1 MSQNENFSKLPNG
14 DTIGKW
20 ELNYND
26 AVFLRFLLDDFIE
39 HIGERRIFTDSSAD
53 EQLLERSNSSRNAVT
68 AYLNSAFEGIKD

>member
-1 MSQNENFSKLPNG
+1 MRQNERFSKLPNG
-14 DTIGKW
+14 DIIEKM

-39 HIGERRIFTDSSAD
+39 HIGERRIFTDSSAE
-53 EQLLERSNSSRNAVT
+53 EQMLERANSSRNAVT

>member
-39 HIGERRIFTDSSAD
+39 HIGERRIFTDSSAE
-53 EQLLERSNSSRNAVT
+53 EQMLERANSSRNAVT

>member
-1 MSQNENFSKLPNG
+1 MSRNVNFSKLQNG
-14 DTIGKW
+14 DIIGKI

-68 AYLNSAFEGIKD
+68 AYLNAAFEEMKD

>member
-1 MSQNENFSKLPNG
+1 MSQNERFTKLPNG
-14 DTIGKW
+14 DIIGKW

>member
-1 MSQNENFSKLPNG
+1 MSQNERFTKLTNG
-14 DTIGKW
+14 DIFGKM

-39 HIGERRIFTDSSAD
+39 HIGEHRIFTDSSAD

-68 AYLNSAFEGIKD
+68 AYLNAAFEEMKD

>member
-1 MSQNENFSKLPNG
+1 MSQNERFTKLPNG
-14 DTIGKW
+14 DIIGKW

-53 EQLLERSNSSRNAVT
+53 EQLLERSNSSKNAVT
-68 AYLNSAFEGIKD
+68 AYLNAAFEEMKD

>member
-14 DTIGKW
+14 DIIGKW

-39 HIGERRIFTDSSAD
+39 HIGERCIFTDSSAE
-53 EQLLERSNSSRNAVT
+53 EQMLERANSSRDAVT
-68 AYLNSAFEGIKD
+68 AYLNAAFEEMKD